1 MIMSAYVGVNGKEK
15 FADCHAVVAMVNSMG
30 AEHLPE
36 LTQSAGSAVLLEV
49 TAVSYTYPHGHR
61 EVLHDVTLDVR
72 EGEFVSLV
80 GPSGCGKSTL
90 VSAVAGLLPGY
101 QGSIRFRGQPID
113 RPHPQVGVV
122 FQEDSTFP
130 WRTAQRNVEFGLEM
144 RGWSRSRRQ
153 QRAREVLD
161 LVGLGEFTGHY
172 PGQLSGGMKQRVA
185 IARTLVTEPALLLM
199 DEPFGAL
206 DEQTRLLLG
215 EELLRI
221 QQMLRQ
227 TVLFITHSIQE
238 SIMLSDRVALMSS
251 GPGRVKEVLN
261 VELPRPRSPDLMS
274 TPEFGSLVARV
285 WSSIREESVRAGA
298 HLPPEST

>member
-113 RPHPQVGVV
+113 RPHPKIGVV
-122 FQEDSTFP
+122 FQED
-130 WRTAQRNVEFGLEM
+130 
-144 RGWSRSRRQ
+144 
-153 QRAREVLD
+153 
-161 LVGLGEFTGHY
+161 
-172 PGQLSGGMKQRVA
+172 
-185 IARTLVTEPALLLM
+185 
-199 DEPFGAL
+199 
-206 DEQTRLLLG
+206 
-215 EELLRI
+215 
-221 QQMLRQ
+221 
-227 TVLFITHSIQE
+227 
-238 SIMLSDRVALMSS
+238 
-251 GPGRVKEVLN
+251 
-261 VELPRPRSPDLMS
+261 
-274 TPEFGSLVARV
+274 
-285 WSSIREESVRAGA
+285 
-298 HLPPEST
+298 